1 MAERRLLQVRLTD
14 EARAGLDRF
23 TTRRGVTVTALVEAL
38 GEQLAVGDDEWV
50 PAETVARAREIDAE
64 RRSRR

>member
-1 MAERRLLQVRLTD
+1 MAKRDRPLLQVRLTP

-23 TTRRGVTVTALVEAL
+23 TVRRGVTLTAYLEAL
-38 GEQLAVGDDEWV
+38 GLLADGD
-50 PAETVARAREIDAE
+50 PTAEAVFARARAIDQE

>member
-1 MAERRLLQVRLTD
+1 MAKHERRLLQVRLTD

-23 TTRRGVTVTALVEAL
+23 TTRRGVTLTAYLEAL
-38 GEQLAVGDDEWV
+38 GLAGDGDPTATEV
-50 PAETVARAREIDAE
+50 IAVAREIDRE